1 MSVLREY
8 AIAAYFACCRI
19 FSIFQ
24 QSAHIAFFP
33 DILAF
38 STAILIVLIYF
49 VFLFES
55 INQYSIYE
63 DYA

>member
-38 STAILIVLIYF
+38 STAILI
-49 VFLFES
+49 ES

>member
-1 MSVLREY
+1 MRLPHISH
-8 AIAAYFACCRI
+8 AAAFLAFFSKVRI
-19 FSIFQ
+19 S
-24 QSAHIAFFP
+24 HFFP